1 MAARSGSNWWSLRLL
16 GMVYLVLALVFVS
29 AQEILEQQPSS
40 QTLGEEVESNDLI
53 RASKFLS
60 HPGGVV
66 YKHVWPVSP
75 ISINFVRYIIFFR

>member
-60 HPGGVV
+60 PPGGVV

-75 ISINFVRYIIFFR
+75 ISINLVILD